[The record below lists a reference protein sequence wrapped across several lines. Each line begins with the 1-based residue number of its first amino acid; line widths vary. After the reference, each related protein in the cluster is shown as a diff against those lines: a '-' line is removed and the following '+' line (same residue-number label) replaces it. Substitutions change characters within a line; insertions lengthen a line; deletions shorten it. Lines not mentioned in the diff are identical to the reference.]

1 MFSLREFIKKG
12 LIASVGKEPN
22 YKVILNTASWIDKG
36 VHEQS
41 DAEEINSLIERA
53 SESEV
58 ITNVN

>member
-22 YKVILNTASWIDKG
+22 YNVILNTASWIDKG
-36 VHEQS
+36 VLEQS

-58 ITNVN
+58 ITNDN

>member
-36 VHEQS
+36 VPEQS

>member
-36 VHEQS
+36 VLEQS

-58 ITNVN
+58 ITNDN

>member
-36 VHEQS
+36 VLEQS

-58 ITNVN
+58 IINDN

>member
-36 VHEQS
+36 VLEQS

>member
-36 VHEQS
+36 VLEQS

-53 SESEV
+53 SESEG
-58 ITNVN
+58 IIDDN

>member
-36 VHEQS
+36 VLEQS

-58 ITNVN
+58 IANDN

>member
-12 LIASVGKEPN
+12 LIASVGKEPS

-36 VHEQS
+36 VLEQS

-58 ITNVN
+58 ITNDN